1 MLSAEHTL
9 PSSLLLMAGAVFLL
23 GGLVKGV
30 IGLGLPTI
38 VMGLLSLSMPPA
50 QAAALL
56 VVPSLLTNV
65 WQIAARPGWLS
76 MTKRLF
82 PMLLGLCAGIAL
94 GSGWLTRA
102 PAAWAT
108 AGLGLALV
116 VYSLLG
122 LGAVHWV
129 LSPAASRIWAVPV
142 GLCTGLVT
150 AATGVFVIPAVPY
163 LQALGLDKEELV
175 QALGLS
181 FLVSTIALGLSLSH
195 GGALNLEMGLA
206 SLLAL
211 VPAIAGMAIGQG
223 LRQRLSPAAFKRV
236 FLWGLLTLGVY
247 LCSRSLVSTF

>member
-1 MLSAEHTL
+1 MISTNHAPLDSFFLAI
-9 PSSLLLMAGAVFLL
+9 GAVFLL

-30 IGLGLPTI
+30 IGLGLPTV

-65 WQIAARPGWLS
+65 WQIAARPGWWP
-76 MTKRLF
+76 MTKRLL
-82 PMLLGLCAGIAL
+82 PMQVALCAGIAL
-94 GSGWLTRA
+94 GSGWLTST
-102 PAAWAT
+102 PTVWAT
-108 AGLGLALV
+108 AGLGLALA
-116 VYSLLG
+116 VYALLG
-122 LGAVHWV
+122 LLSVSLALSTRTGHW
-129 LSPAASRIWAVPV
+129 WAVPV

-181 FLVSTIALGLSLSH
+181 FLVSTIALGVSLSH
-195 GGALNLEMGLA
+195 GGALNGEMGLA

-211 VPAIAGMAIGQG
+211 APAVIGMAMGQH
-223 LRQRLSPAAFKRV
+223 LRKRLSPAGFKQV
-236 FLWGLLTLGVY
+236 FLWGLLALGVY
-247 LCSRSLVSTF
+247 LCGRSLVHAF

>member
-1 MLSAEHTL
+1 MFTTNTT
-9 PSSLLLMAGAVFLL
+9 SLAFVVMAVGAVFLL
-23 GGLVKGV
+23 GGLVKGI
-30 IGLGLPTI
+30 IGLGLPTV

-65 WQIAARPGWLS
+65 WQIAARPGWLQ
-76 MTKRLF
+76 MARRLL
-82 PMLLGLCAGIAL
+82 PMQLALCMGIAA
-94 GSGWLTRA
+94 GSGWLTSA
-102 PAAWAT
+102 PAVWAT
-108 AGLGLALV
+108 AGLGLAL
-116 VYSLLG
+116 SLYAVLG
-122 LGAVHWV
+122 LLSVAWV
-129 LSPAASRIWAVPV
+129 VSDRAGRLWAMPV

-163 LQALGLDKEELV
+163 LQALGLDKEDLV

>member
-1 MLSAEHTL
+1 MVSTSHTQL
-9 PSSLLLMAGAVFLL
+9 ASLLLVVGAVFLL

-38 VMGLLSLSMPPA
+38 VMGLLSLTMPPA

-65 WQIAARPGWLS
+65 WQISARPGWLQ
-76 MTKRLF
+76 MAKRLL
-82 PMLLGLCAGIAL
+82 PMQLALCVGIAA

-102 PAAWAT
+102 PTVWAA
-108 AGLGLALV
+108 AGLGLALAL
-116 VYSLLG
+116 YALLG
-122 LGAVHWV
+122 LLSVSWV
-129 LSPAASRIWAVPV
+129 LSARTGRWWAVPV

-163 LQALGLDKEELV
+163 LQALGLEKEELV

-181 FLVSTIALGLSLSH
+181 FLVSTIALGLSLTH
-195 GGALNLEMGLA
+195 GGALNSEMGLA

-211 VPAIAGMAIGQG
+211 APACIGMAVGQR

-247 LCSRSLVSTF
+247 LCGRSLVHFF

>member
-1 MLSAEHTL
+1 MLSPDHAPLT
-9 PSSLLLMAGAVFLL
+9 SFFIVIGAVFLL

-65 WQIAARPGWLS
+65 WQIAARPGWWP
-76 MTKRLF
+76 MAKRLL
-82 PMLLGLCAGIAL
+82 PMQLALCAGIAL

-102 PAAWAT
+102 PTLWVT
-108 AGLGLALV
+108 AGLGLALS
-116 VYSLLG
+116 VYALLG
-122 LGAVHWV
+122 L
-129 LSPAASRIWAVPV
+129 LSVSLTLSVRTGQWWAAPV
-142 GLCTGLVT
+142 GLCAGLVT

-181 FLVSTIALGLSLSH
+181 FLVSTIALGVSLSH
-195 GGALNLEMGLA
+195 GGAFNTEMGLA

-211 VPAIAGMAIGQG
+211 APATLGMAMGQR
-223 LRQRLSPAAFKRV
+223 LRKRLSPTGFKHV
-236 FLWGLLTLGVY
+236 FLWGLMTLGVY
-247 LCSRSLVSTF
+247 LCGRSIVLAA

>member
-1 MLSAEHTL
+1 MI
-9 PSSLLLMAGAVFLL
+9 SLDHAPLTSFLIVIGAVFLL

-65 WQIAARPGWLS
+65 WQIGARPGWWP
-76 MTKRLF
+76 MTKRLL
-82 PMLLGLCAGIAL
+82 PMQLALCAGIAL

-102 PAAWAT
+102 PTVWAT
-108 AGLGLALV
+108 AGLGLALS
-116 VYSLLG
+116 VYALLG
-122 LGAVHWV
+122 LWSVSLT
-129 LSPAASRIWAVPV
+129 LSTQAGKWWALPV

-181 FLVSTIALGLSLSH
+181 FLVSTVALGLSLSH
-195 GGALNLEMGLA
+195 GGAFNTEMGLA

-211 VPAIAGMAIGQG
+211 APATLGMAVGQR
-223 LRQRLSPAAFKRV
+223 LRKRLSPAGFKRV

-247 LCSRSLVSTF
+247 LCGRSIVHFF

>member
-9 PSSLLLMAGAVFLL
+9 PSSLLLMAGAFFLL

-38 VMGLLSLSMPPA
+38 VMGLLSLSMQPA

-65 WQIAARPGWLS
+65 WQIAARPGWPS
-76 MTKRLF
+76 MTKRLL
-82 PMLLGLCAGIAL
+82 PMLLALCAGIAL
-94 GSGWLTRA
+94 GSGWLTSA

-108 AGLGLALV
+108 AGLGLALA
-116 VYSLLG
+116 VYALLG

-129 LSPAASRIWAVPV
+129 LSARASRIWAVPV

-175 QALGLS
+175 QALGIS

-211 VPAIAGMAIGQG
+211 APAIAGMAIGQG
-223 LRQRLSPAAFKRV
+223 LRQRLSPTAFKRV
-236 FLWGLLTLGVY
+236 FLWGLLTLGLY

>member
-1 MLSAEHTL
+1 MLTTDPVPLA
-9 PSSLLLMAGAVFLL
+9 SLFMAIGAVFLL

-65 WQIAARPGWLS
+65 WQIAARPGWLQ
-76 MTKRLF
+76 MARRLW
-82 PMLLGLCAGIAL
+82 PMQLALCAGIAL

-102 PAAWAT
+102 PTAWAT
-108 AGLGLALV
+108 ASLGLALA
-116 VYSLLG
+116 VYALLG
-122 LGAVHWV
+122 LWSVNWT
-129 LSPAASRIWAVPV
+129 LSAQAGRWWAMPI
-142 GLCTGLVT
+142 GMCTGLVT

-181 FLVSTIALGLSLSH
+181 FLVSTVALGLSLSH

-211 VPAIAGMAIGQG
+211 APAIVGMAIGQG
-223 LRQRLSPAAFKRV
+223 LRKRLSPAAFKRV

-247 LCSRSLVSTF
+247 LCGRSFI